1 MSPHSFK
8 LTIVGAGRG
17 GEALLK
23 VLQDDSN
30 IEVIA
35 ISDARTDAPALALA
49 QSLHIPV
56 FHTIN
61 ELPAC
66 DMAINVTGSSEASQQ
81 LRGHYAGNVEIM
93 EGKAAHFFYDQVG
106 KRKQEN
112 EQVERMLTEFEK
124 LNRVGRQLNNTN
136 NLSQMLN
143 LVLKESL
150 QVTNSPAGTI
160 SLYDKTTR
168 ALSLHSA
175 YGFSEGFENQE
186 PWIVRQGG
194 LTEHIFN
201 ERKPFVVPDIAKS
214 DAFTLNSVLAI
225 EGVAAL
231 VAVPLAIANEVVGI
245 LYVNDFS
252 PRDYDE
258 NQVNILDMLANQA
271 THAIQKARLFQAIEE
286 EKNEL
291 RSLNENLETRIM
303 ERTSDLTKTNE
314 ELIRSNQAKS
324 QFLSNMSHELRTPLT
339 SINGFSEFLLDGFV
353 GPLNEAQTKY
363 LTNINVSGKHLLE
376 LINGI
381 LDLSKIESGKM
392 SLKLEKVSI
401 PPLLDEI
408 ILVLEGY
415 AAKANVELEL
425 QYSEGIPAIFIDR
438 TKFKQ
443 ILYNLCSNAIK
454 FSPEAS
460 KVSVDVNYSDPSNL
474 SDNSVQYASLAIA
487 VRDQGIGIAAKDQ
500 EIIFNPF
507 EQADGSHSR
516 HFEGTGLGLTLTRR
530 LVEMHGGHISV
541 ESTPGEG
548 SCFSFTLPVDSK
560 LPTATVTSDSSL
572 STGKIIAQLQQK
584 PRDAVAN
591 DAPMIL
597 VVDDDAHSLE
607 ISTLYLSNAGYRVC
621 HAMNGDDALD
631 VARRKRPFLILLDVM
646 MPGKDG
652 WEVLQELKLDAE
664 TSDIPIIICTVS
676 ENEELGVALGA
687 TDYLAKPIDRDLLA
701 NKLTTLSKGITRRRH
716 ALHVLAIDDDEKIR
730 ELYDATL
737 TAQGYKV
744 HTAAC
749 GEEGLELAESMHPD
763 MILLDLMMPGMDGFE
778 VAEELKKRPQ
788 TEDIPIIVVTA
799 RDLSVS
805 ERIRLMGHIED
816 CVSKETFNKEKLL
829 QEIQQFETRYPY
841 QAGLKDSISGL
852 LNHRYFTIRLGQEL
866 SRSKRNGQSLACVLF
881 DLDDFA
887 RFSAKASEAYVHAA
901 LRKVGNFFMNNLRG
915 SDIATRHRIDEF
927 AMILT
932 QTELEGALL
941 VIKRLKNLIES
952 YPFPGEEVLGEKGL
966 TSCAAITIFP
976 DDGSGPEELM
986 NQCQYMIQR
995 AKAEGG
1001 NKLCYYQDGEMIVQ

>member
-1 MSPHSFK
+1 MSSHSFK
-8 LTIVGAGRG
+8 LTIIGAGRG
-17 GEALLK
+17 GEALLR

-30 IEVIA
+30 IEVVA
-35 ISDARTDAPALALA
+35 ISDSRSDAPALPLA
-49 QSLHIPV
+49 RSLNIPI
-56 FHTIN
+56 FHSID

-66 DMAINVTGSSEASQQ
+66 DMAINVTGSREASQQ
-81 LRGHYAGNVEIM
+81 LRQHFSSDVEIM

-106 KRKQEN
+106 KRKQEK
-112 EQVERMLTEFEK
+112 EQVERMLAEFEQ
-124 LNRVGRQLNNTN
+124 LNRVGRQLNNTD

-143 LVLKESL
+143 LVLKEAL

-160 SLYDKTTR
+160 SLYDKSTR

-186 PWIVRQGG
+186 PWIVRKGG

-201 ERKPFVVPDIAKS
+201 ERRPFVVPDIANS
-214 DAFTLNSVLAI
+214 DIFTLNAILAR

-231 VAVPLAIANEVVGI
+231 VAVPLAIADEVVGI

-252 PRDYDE
+252 PREYDE

-271 THAIQKARLFQAIEE
+271 THAIQKARLFQAIEA
-286 EKNEL
+286 EKDEL

-303 ERTSDLTKTNE
+303 ERTGDLTKTNE
-314 ELIRSNQAKS
+314 ELIRSNRAKS

-392 SLKLEKVSI
+392 SLKLEKIDI

-415 AAKANVELEL
+415 ATKANVTLEL
-425 QYSEGIPAIFIDR
+425 QCSTEIPAIFIDR

-454 FSPEAS
+454 FSPEGS
-460 KVSVDVNYSDPSNL
+460 KVEVEVNYTDASHFSGNQE
-474 SDNSVQYASLAIA
+474 QYASLAIA
-487 VRDQGIGIAAKDQ
+487 VRDQGIGIAEKDQ
-500 EIIFNPF
+500 ESIFNPF

-516 HFEGTGLGLTLTRR
+516 HFEGTGLGLTLTRH
-530 LVEMHGGHISV
+530 LVEMHGGNITV
-541 ESTPGEG
+541 ESALGEG
-548 SCFSFTLPVDSK
+548 SCFSFALPVETEQPNKAK
-560 LPTATVTSDSSL
+560 LIDPSL
-572 STGKIIAQLQQK
+572 STGEFITQLQQK
-584 PRDAVAN
+584 PHDAVEN
-591 DAPMIL
+591 DAPLIL
-597 VVDDDAHSLE
+597 IVDDDAHSLE

-664 TSDIPIIICTVS
+664 TSDIPVIICTVS

-701 NKLTTLSKGITRRRH
+701 TKLTALSKGISRRRK

-744 HTAAC
+744 HTAAS
-749 GEEGLELAESMHPD
+749 GEEGLELAESMQPD
-763 MILLDLMMPGMDGFE
+763 MIILDLMMPGMDGFE

-799 RDLSVS
+799 RDLNVS

-816 CVSKETFNKEKLL
+816 CVSKETFNKEQLL
-829 QEIQQFETRYPY
+829 QEIQQFETRYPH
-841 QAGLKDSISGL
+841 QAGLKDPISGL
-852 LNHRYFTIRLGQEL
+852 LNHRYFSIRLGQEL
-866 SRSKRNGQSLACVLF
+866 SRSERNGQNLACVLF
-881 DLDDFA
+881 DLDGFA
-887 RFSAKASEAYVHAA
+887 RFSVKASEAYVHAA

-941 VIKRLKNLIES
+941 VVKRLKNLIES
-952 YPFPGEEVLGEKGL
+952 YPFPGEEVLGEKGI
-966 TSCAAITIFP
+966 TTCAAITMFP
-976 DDGSGPEELM
+976 NDGSSPEQLM
-986 NQCQYMIQR
+986 HQCQSMIQR
-995 AKAEGG
+995 GKADGG
-1001 NKLCYYQDGEMIVQ
+1001 NKLCYYQDGEMITL

>member
-500 EIIFNPF
+500 
-507 EQADGSHSR
+507 
-516 HFEGTGLGLTLTRR
+516 
-530 LVEMHGGHISV
+530 
-541 ESTPGEG
+541 
-548 SCFSFTLPVDSK
+548 
-560 LPTATVTSDSSL
+560 
-572 STGKIIAQLQQK
+572 
-584 PRDAVAN
+584 
-591 DAPMIL
+591 
-597 VVDDDAHSLE
+597 
-607 ISTLYLSNAGYRVC
+607 
-621 HAMNGDDALD
+621 
-631 VARRKRPFLILLDVM
+631 
-646 MPGKDG
+646 
-652 WEVLQELKLDAE
+652 
-664 TSDIPIIICTVS
+664 
-676 ENEELGVALGA
+676 
-687 TDYLAKPIDRDLLA
+687 
-701 NKLTTLSKGITRRRH
+701 
-716 ALHVLAIDDDEKIR
+716 
-730 ELYDATL
+730 
-737 TAQGYKV
+737 
-744 HTAAC
+744 
-749 GEEGLELAESMHPD
+749 
-763 MILLDLMMPGMDGFE
+763 
-778 VAEELKKRPQ
+778 
-788 TEDIPIIVVTA
+788 
-799 RDLSVS
+799 
-805 ERIRLMGHIED
+805 
-816 CVSKETFNKEKLL
+816 
-829 QEIQQFETRYPY
+829 
-841 QAGLKDSISGL
+841 
-852 LNHRYFTIRLGQEL
+852 
-866 SRSKRNGQSLACVLF
+866 
-881 DLDDFA
+881 
-887 RFSAKASEAYVHAA
+887 
-901 LRKVGNFFMNNLRG
+901 
-915 SDIATRHRIDEF
+915 
-927 AMILT
+927 
-932 QTELEGALL
+932 
-941 VIKRLKNLIES
+941 
-952 YPFPGEEVLGEKGL
+952 
-966 TSCAAITIFP
+966 
-976 DDGSGPEELM
+976 
-986 NQCQYMIQR
+986 
-995 AKAEGG
+995 
-1001 NKLCYYQDGEMIVQ
+1001 